1 MKGLNVML
9 KMVTGR
15 RNESTNVAGAA
26 DLELCGYARTGRETN
41 QLRCLM
47 TIITEAEG
55 QTSQP

>member
-1 MKGLNVML
+1 ML

-41 QLRCLM
+41 QVRCLM